1 MEAEGIG
8 KAPPKPVAVPITP
21 GEVRACVE
29 FSSRVLRARRY
40 ESGNAWQRGSL
51 PALKF
56 YGGAVVDKTLSPM
69 VLGKVAELA
78 VCKLAGVP
86 VDFELRSCGDGGK
99 DLLLPCGST
108 QVKASIKRYS
118 TKFVKDPPEN
128 VDWFVFA
135 TWNGATRVVEIDGY
149 VARAVIARLPVFQ
162 SPKGRWLNREVALS
176 SLRPIRSLLSIRP
189 ICEVI

>member
-1 MEAEGIG
+1 MEVEGSG
-8 KAPPKPVAVPITP
+8 KTPPKPVAVPITS
-21 GEVRACVE
+21 GEVCACVE

-40 ESGNAWQRGSL
+40 GSGNEWQRGSL
-51 PALKF
+51 PAMEF
-56 YGGAVVDKTLSPM
+56 YGGAVADKTLSPM

-99 DLLLPCGST
+99 DLVLPCGST
-108 QVKASIKRYS
+108 QVKASTKRYA
-118 TKFVKDPPEN
+118 TKFVKEPPEN

-135 TWNGATRVVEIDGY
+135 TWNGITRFVEVDGY
-149 VARAVIARLPVFQ
+149 VARAVVARLPVVQ
-162 SPKGRWLNREVALS
+162 SPAGRWFNREVPLS